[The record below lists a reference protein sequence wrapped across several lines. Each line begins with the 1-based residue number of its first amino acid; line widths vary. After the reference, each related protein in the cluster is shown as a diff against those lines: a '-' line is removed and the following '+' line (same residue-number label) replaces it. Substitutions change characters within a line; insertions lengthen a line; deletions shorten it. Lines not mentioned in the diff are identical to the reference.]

1 MFIKDFPGGTRGKE
15 TTCQYKRHETRVRSL
30 GQEDPLEEGMETHS
44 SILAWRIPWTEEP
57 GGLQSIGSQSLTWLK
72 RLSTY
77 ARVHQTML
85 HPWYISWEME
95 QQWLTRP
102 QLIIQQDCRLPTD
115 LAAEKTSGL
124 DSESIIMTQFQVGNF
139 KEIISSIPK
148 VSWDIH
154 DTIKHVY
161 LVALKTNTGGTA
173 QEVKQGNGQ
182 LLLWVTTLYELL
194 SAGTYRC

>member
-1 MFIKDFPGGTRGKE
+1 MQETWDAGSIPGSGRSPGGGHGNPLQYFCLENAMDWGAWKAIVHRLAKSWYDWSDWARMHMFIKPRYILDIFPGKW
-15 TTCQYKRHETRVRSL
+15 Q
-30 GQEDPLEEGMETHS
+30 
-44 SILAWRIPWTEEP
+44 
-57 GGLQSIGSQSLTWLK
+57 
-72 RLSTY
+72 
-77 ARVHQTML
+77 
-85 HPWYISWEME
+85 

-102 QLIIQQDCRLPTD
+102 QLIIKQDCRLPTD
-115 LAAEKTSGL
+115 LAAEKTSCL

-139 KEIISSIPK
+139 KEIVRSIPK

-173 QEVKQGNGQ
+173 QEVKQGSRQ

-194 SAGTYRC
+194 PAGTDRC